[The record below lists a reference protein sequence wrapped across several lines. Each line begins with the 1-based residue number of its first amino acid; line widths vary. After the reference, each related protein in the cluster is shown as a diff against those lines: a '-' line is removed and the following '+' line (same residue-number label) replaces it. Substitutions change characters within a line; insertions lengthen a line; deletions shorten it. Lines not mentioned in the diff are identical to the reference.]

1 MIGVLVITRG
11 NFGEKIL
18 ETAVDLLGHQENI
31 YAFPF
36 YPDNE
41 PERLRESII
50 KKIHEWNNLEGVL
63 LITEMCGGTPCNI
76 ALSVSEEL
84 EKENIKCEIVSG
96 LNLYMIISVLNKRDN
111 LSLEELVNQAINDGR
126 KNIVD
131 VKEFFTRK
139 KERTE

>member
-84 EKENIKCEIVSG
+84 GKENIKCEIVSG